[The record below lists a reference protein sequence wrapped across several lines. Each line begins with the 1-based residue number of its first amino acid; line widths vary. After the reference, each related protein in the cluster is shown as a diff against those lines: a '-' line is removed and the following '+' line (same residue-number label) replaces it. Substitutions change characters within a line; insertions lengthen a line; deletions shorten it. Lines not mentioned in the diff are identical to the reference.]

1 MSNLFDLVRGTH
13 TARKAIY
20 RDAYDLKDEIKEW
33 FAEQRI
39 PYTVRIFISGFGVL
53 HVHDSKDAMLF
64 KLTWM

>member
-1 MSNLFDLVRGTH
+1 MSNLFDLVRGIH
-13 TARKAIY
+13 TDRATAF
-20 RDAYDLKDEIKEW
+20 RDSFDLKGEIKEW

-39 PYTVRIFISGFGVL
+39 AYTVRIFTSGFGVL